1 MGNTINHANAEERN
15 KYLSEHR
22 EEIVNELRAK
32 IKEVL
37 SDKEYEKDYKGVG
50 ITYTAQGPELI
61 VRLAEK
67 NKIDKNKLPKAIQ
80 DIEITYQKIGTSR
93 FL

>member
-1 MGNTINHANAEERN
+1 MDNAEERN
-15 KYLSEHR
+15 NYLAEHR

-37 SDKEYEKDYKGVG
+37 SDREYEKDYKGVG
-50 ITYTAQGPELI
+50 TSLTENGPKLI
-61 VRLAEK
+61 VKLAEK
-67 NKIDKNKLPKAIQ
+67 NKIDESKLPKEIQ
-80 DIEITYQKIGTSR
+80 DIEITYEKVGKSR